1 MVHGTHDRYTV
12 WSRVEKG
19 TSQFPPTT
27 THLSGNYN
35 DTQADGRDAAS
46 KTLVTGLCGSM
57 ELGYGFSAG
66 IQADYINYMEYRE
79 QVRKRTHQRPAADRN
94 AVVFD
99 MTDTLH
105 MVWVFT

>member
-66 IQADYINYMEYRE
+66 IQADYINIWNIGNRSANGHISDLQLTVMLSYSI
-79 QVRKRTHQRPAADRN
+79 
-94 AVVFD
+94 
-99 MTDTLH
+99 
-105 MVWVFT
+105 